1 MTQYDIIR
9 MACGYTA
16 VDPRWYE
23 LLEPADFIAEK
34 ETHDVAVI
42 VSVHKQRPIAPDYY
56 RLNFADGSYMDATD
70 NDVSANY
77 RPYVLISR
85 IAVAQVVME
94 DAAMIAAAFEMYQAL
109 ETIVSTE
116 RDRHG
121 YHPAWTDQA
130 RAAIAKAR
138 GEK

>member
-1 MTQYDIIR
+1 MTQDDIIR

-16 VDPRWYE
+16 VEPRWYE
-23 LLEPADFIAEK
+23 LLEPADFIADK

-77 RPYVLISR
+77 RPYVLVSR

-94 DAAMIAAAFEMYQAL
+94 DAPMIAAAPDLLEAL
-109 ETIVSTE
+109 QRCYGYWEAFGSSETRSF
-116 RDRHG
+116 
-121 YHPAWTDQA
+121 A